1 MFAMNIR
8 IAIVDDQ
15 AQTRELL
22 RQDLLVR
29 VPDGASIAC
38 FDGGE
43 AFLSGFTPGDDA
55 LVFLDICMAVS
66 YTHLDVY
73 KRQRYDAI
81 ASRFSCVCKLLSAK
95 YRQFGTIPA
104 AR

>member
-1 MFAMNIR
+1 MNIR

-55 LVFLDICMAVS
+55 LVFLDICMAGMNGIEVAQRVAQAERALPDRLPDLFEGICVRCVS
-66 YTHLDVY
+66 DSPV
-73 KRQRYDAI
+73 
-81 ASRFSCVCKLLSAK
+81 
-95 YRQFGTIPA
+95 
-104 AR
+104 

>member
-1 MFAMNIR
+1 MNIR

-43 AFLSGFTPGDDA
+43 AFLSGSF
-55 LVFLDICMAVS
+55 FWI
-66 YTHLDVY
+66 
-73 KRQRYDAI
+73 
-81 ASRFSCVCKLLSAK
+81 SAW
-95 YRQFGTIPA
+95 RA
-104 AR
+104 